1 MVKII
6 DTNLIL
12 RLILGDIPQQVDS
25 TEKLLQEH
33 SVTVLNISIFECVYT
48 LEGQYSMDRLH
59 IVSSLQPILLHPKI
73 ECDNVCV
80 IALNRYMSDN
90 SLSFADCYLLESA
103 RQQNGKLY
111 TFDKALIKTS
121 AGTAKSP

>member
-1 MVKII
+1 MAKII

-12 RLILGDIPQQVDS
+12 RLILGDIPEQVDS
-25 TEKLLQEH
+25 TEKLLQDN
-33 SVTVLNISIFECVYT
+33 SVIVLNISIFECVYI
-48 LEGQYSMDRLH
+48 LEGQYNMDRLH
-59 IVSSLQPILLHPKI
+59 IVSSLRPVLLHPKI

-80 IALNRYMSDN
+80 IALDRYLSDS

-103 RQQNGKLY
+103 KQQNGTLY
-111 TFDKALIKTS
+111 TFDKALIKHS